1 LKGAFTTYLKL
12 EQAGSK
18 KQSTISTLVK
28 LVNATV
34 NAGGFNK
41 TDDNLTRKLR
51 KDTAG
56 EFEVGK
62 ANVVEQRRL
71 AWTTAYHIDTWFT
84 TFKTTLID
92 LGFARPKEATDEDT
106 VGELFFYPGQLQRIL
121 NFDETDGSID
131 NTTGK
136 RGGRPPVTFYSN
148 EVTGGATAAN
158 KSGYTATIIFGSNA
172 LGEPLPPHF
181 QLKSTAQTPE
191 TQRMSTEWFRNVH
204 SILCKFGHEEE
215 QDRPCTF
222 GMNEKAGMNAAELHK
237 YIFNSILPLY
247 PELEDRPGKRILMK
261 VDSGPGR
268 TNLDMLAELRL
279 QGCYLVPGVP
289 NTTAVTQET
298 DQNYGPFKG
307 AYRNNIRKI
316 TQGRFDQSKSVRITD
331 LPLLVFGGICDSSA
345 VELENAFQKAF
356 NMEANRS
363 AWLKCGSIPLTRL
376 VLRSQAVRH
385 QVPLYAALN
394 DDPLL
399 TDNEEIRKLKEL
411 DNLNCYYCQILATN
425 GFDGK
430 PFRITAP
437 KRTTTIAVSKPNTQ
451 ERRDALKKAST
462 AGQTFH
468 ATGGGHLNSDDF
480 FLAAA
485 AKARDHEVKAMEE
498 IKKNRKR
505 YCDDQWAAL
514 RLIKAKG
521 ELTFETASRFSL
533 AETKTM
539 AKWKKIKPTGTKK
552 SDLVEAY
559 TNAPKPKIKPVW
571 QPSEQAK
578 LDALKDPSNITLQST
593 ALGVAMKKM
602 VRTLQNS
609 FGDLDVDSLKE
620 LEALLQAKKEQ
631 DNPNAL

>member
-1 LKGAFTTYLKL
+1 
-12 EQAGSK
+12 
-18 KQSTISTLVK
+18 
-28 LVNATV
+28 
-34 NAGGFNK
+34 
-41 TDDNLTRKLR
+41 
-51 KDTAG
+51 
-56 EFEVGK
+56 
-62 ANVVEQRRL
+62 
-71 AWTTAYHIDTWFT
+71 
-84 TFKTTLID
+84 
-92 LGFARPKEATDEDT
+92 
-106 VGELFFYPGQLQRIL
+106 
-121 NFDETDGSID
+121 
-131 NTTGK
+131 
-136 RGGRPPVTFYSN
+136 
-148 EVTGGATAAN
+148 
-158 KSGYTATIIFGSNA
+158 
-172 LGEPLPPHF
+172 
-181 QLKSTAQTPE
+181 
-191 TQRMSTEWFRNVH
+191 
-204 SILCKFGHEEE
+204 
-215 QDRPCTF
+215 
-222 GMNEKAGMNAAELHK
+222 
-237 YIFNSILPLY
+237 
-247 PELEDRPGKRILMK
+247 
-261 VDSGPGR
+261 
-268 TNLDMLAELRL
+268 
-279 QGCYLVPGVP
+279 
-289 NTTAVTQET
+289 
-298 DQNYGPFKG
+298 
-307 AYRNNIRKI
+307 
-316 TQGRFDQSKSVRITD
+316 
-331 LPLLVFGGICDSSA
+331 
-345 VELENAFQKAF
+345 
-356 NMEANRS
+356 
-363 AWLKCGSIPLTRL
+363 
-376 VLRSQAVRH
+376 VRH

-571 QPSEQAK
+571 QPSEEAK